1 MSSLE
6 EKQRWRLKFMKQL
19 YEVADGSPMKPVGI
33 FDIGTALGIAN
44 DEVLEVYQYLE
55 NEELVKGYGAGPL
68 VVLTHRGVKETEG
81 AIQRPDQ
88 GTEHFPGTV
97 VLTVM
102 GDVNAPMQVANIQ
115 SHQQVEYISQAA
127 LGDLRRWLDDV
138 RRQVANL
145 PEDQRDDASAQ
156 IESAEAQLKAR
167 RPSRQVLGAAIGT
180 LLGTLRAGLQ
190 TGVAAGAEDAIKHFI
205 EHPPALG
212 L

>member
-1 MSSLE
+1 
-6 EKQRWRLKFMKQL
+6 
-19 YEVADGSPMKPVGI
+19 
-33 FDIGTALGIAN
+33 
-44 DEVLEVYQYLE
+44 
-55 NEELVKGYGAGPL
+55 
-68 VVLTHRGVKETEG
+68 
-81 AIQRPDQ
+81 
-88 GTEHFPGTV
+88 
-97 VLTVM
+97 M
-102 GDVNAPMQVANIQ
+102 GNVNAPMQVANIQ

-138 RRQVANL
+138 RPQVANL

-190 TGVAAGAEDAIKHFI
+190 TGVAAGAEDAIKHLI
-205 EHPPALG
+205 EHPPGLG